1 MSYSIE
7 NDIAVLRLDDGKAN
21 AVSHDLIDLMMGSL
35 DDAEDK
41 AKAFVILGRE
51 GMFSGGFDLKE
62 IQKGPEAAAALVG
75 RGAEMMH
82 RLFSYPMPLIA
93 GCTGHA
99 IAAGAFM
106 LLASDTRIG
115 TAGDFKLG
123 LNETA
128 ISMVLPVFGFEL
140 ARTRLSKRHQTAAI
154 VQSQLFSPNDAV
166 DVGFLDQV
174 VEAGE
179 LESACLKVAEQLSQ
193 LPTKVYGAQKRKL
206 REQPLATMAADL

>member
-1 MSYSIE
+1 MKYSME
-7 NDIAVLRLDDGKAN
+7 NEIAVLRLDDGKAN
-21 AVSHDLIDLMMGSL
+21 AVSHDLINLVMESL
-35 DDAEDK
+35 DDAEEK

-62 IQKGPEAAAALVG
+62 IQKGPDAAAALVG

-82 RLFSYPMPLIA
+82 RLFSYPMPLIS

-106 LLASDTRIG
+106 LLASDTRVG
-115 TAGDFKLG
+115 TSSDFKLG

-154 VQSQLFSPNDAV
+154 VQSQLFSPQEAI

-174 VEAGE
+174 VSAGE
-179 LESACLKVAEQLSQ
+179 LETACFEAAGQLAQ
-193 LPTKVYGAQKRKL
+193 LPTRVYGAQKRKL
-206 REQPLATMAADL
+206 REEPLAKMAADL

>member
-1 MSYSIE
+1 MKYSME
-7 NDIAVLRLDDGKAN
+7 NEIAVLRLDDGKAN
-21 AVSHDLIDLMMGSL
+21 AVSHDLINLVMESL
-35 DDAEDK
+35 DDAEEK

-62 IQKGPEAAAALVG
+62 IQKGPDAAAALVG

-82 RLFSYPMPLIA
+82 RLFSYPMPLIS

-106 LLASDTRIG
+106 LLASDTRVG
-115 TAGDFKLG
+115 TSGDFKLG

-154 VQSQLFSPNDAV
+154 VQSQLFSPQEAI

-174 VEAGE
+174 VSAGE
-179 LESACLKVAEQLSQ
+179 LETACFEAAGQLAQ
-193 LPTKVYGAQKRKL
+193 LPTRVYGAQKRKL
-206 REQPLATMAADL
+206 REEPLAKMAADL